1 MIRRNLEDA
10 NKATWCQKEASY
22 YERDANEQRL
32 ESEFMMFLP
41 DIKFFSTLAVTKDF
55 IVCTLANLPRYEF
68 QIGQIPPPRSYKST
82 WKTHQCSKRKSP
94 KKVAF
99 DNFYNMR
106 LERNIFQ
113 HCDLIQNKLE
123 KKIRIK
129 RVDQNLP
136 ILNYCSSNNLTIF
149 FCNWR
154 QMVQKENQNR
164 VCITTFKSGA
174 IKRIC

>member
-1 MIRRNLEDA
+1 M
-10 NKATWCQKEASY
+10 
-22 YERDANEQRL
+22 
-32 ESEFMMFLP
+32 
-41 DIKFFSTLAVTKDF
+41 
-55 IVCTLANLPRYEF
+55 
-68 QIGQIPPPRSYKST
+68 
-82 WKTHQCSKRKSP
+82 
-94 KKVAF
+94 VAF

-106 LERNIFQ
+106 LGRNIFQ

-149 FCNWR
+149 FCNRR